1 MFLAVTNNTR
11 ALISLSA
18 FAMES
23 LLKNLKKQV
32 SYLFGR
38 PGISEVEVVNSFF
51 YFSLSQK

>member
-18 FAMES
+18 FAME
-23 LLKNLKKQV
+23 KNLKKQV

-38 PGISEVEVVNSFF
+38 PGTSEVEVVNSFF
-51 YFSLSQK
+51 YFSPSQK